1 MSNQELLREKANLV
15 CERCASAGLPQ
26 PFPHITSDF
35 AVNFTWWFEGRT
47 HTLSLYYKQKHQS
60 WTLVSNTDWLVN
72 AVEPAIRP
80 LFGQQQSKRFPSQAQ
95 EATKPD
101 RTEQAPELQ
110 AYFAHALTCLSLLE
124 PFANDNID
132 FSIICQR
139 TRESVRMIL
148 SDPTPSHLDR
158 TALSA
163 LLDTPDTTNFSGAKE
178 YLTQCLTLCH
188 INNAAS

>member
-1 MSNQELLREKANLV
+1 MSYQELLREKAVQV
-15 CERCASAGLPQ
+15 CERCAAAGIPQ
-26 PFPHITSDF
+26 PLYHF
-35 AVNFTWWFEGRT
+35 ASEYSVNFSWQHEGKK
-47 HTLSLYYKQKHQS
+47 HTLALYYNTKQQS
-60 WTLVSNTDWLVN
+60 WKPVANTEWLKQVI
-72 AVEPAIRP
+72 VPVIQP
-80 LFGQQQSKRFPSQAQ
+80 LFGQHSTKTTLSLTETSPAPTQ
-95 EATKPD
+95 EH
-101 RTEQAPELQ
+101 RVQ
-110 AYFAHALTCLSLLE
+110 AYFADALACLSLLT

-148 SDPTPSHLDR
+148 SDPTLSHFDR